1 MKIECIECHG
11 RGTTTGEIQRP
22 YSREGGDMITVT
34 DPCEWCDGKGEY
46 DLFEKYHK
54 EYDVIVTALNKVKT
68 YEKLSNEELSK
79 FINELKKSL

>member
-1 MKIECIECHG
+1 MKVECIECKG
-11 RGTTTGEIQRP
+11 ECTTTGEIQRP
-22 YSREGGDMITVT
+22 YSREGGDMVKST

-46 DLFEKYHK
+46 DLFEKYHE

-68 YEKLSNEELSK
+68 YEELSNEELSK

>member
-54 EYDVIVTALNKVKT
+54 EYDVIVTALMKIKT
-68 YEKLSNEELSK
+68 NEELNDNGLSK